1 MSAMSELSIDIH
13 NMLTE
18 GFSPNTIARILEIP
32 VSWVYETMSNPSE
45 AEDVEWDF
53 NDTQAVD

>member
-13 NMLTE
+13 NMLTN

-32 VSWVYETMSNPSE
+32 VNWVYETMTQE
-45 AEDVEWDF
+45 CDVDNELYSPF
-53 NDTQAVD
+53 ETCNS

>member
-1 MSAMSELSIDIH
+1 MSIMKDLSIDIQD
-13 NMLTE
+13 MLTQ
-18 GFSPNTIARILEIP
+18 GFGPNTIARILEIP

>member
-1 MSAMSELSIDIH
+1 
-13 NMLTE
+13 
-18 GFSPNTIARILEIP
+18 

>member
-1 MSAMSELSIDIH
+1 MSVISELSIDIH

-32 VSWVYETMSNPSE
+32 VSWVYETMTQECDVDDELYSPFETSNS
-45 AEDVEWDF
+45 
-53 NDTQAVD
+53 

>member
-18 GFSPNTIARILEIP
+18 GFSPNTVARILEIP
-32 VSWVYETMSNPSE
+32 VSWVYETMSQE
-45 AEDVEWDF
+45 C
-53 NDTQAVD
+53 DTDDELYSPFDTCNS